1 MEDTVFIIGLA
12 ILAIVIAQLVVI
24 IALFSKNRRNLQAD
38 VSMRLAEY
46 AQSLEKNETALRDE
60 FGKNREET
68 NKSAKDSREELSSS
82 LKYVSDQL
90 STTITNFIGLVDN
103 KMKTM
108 QEFMDSGLKANR
120 EELSASLKTFEDK
133 SSAKIESLTKDT
145 REELEKS
152 RDAVEKKLADIQE
165 ANEKKLEEMKE
176 TTDSGLKY
184 SREALSVSLKS
195 FEDKSSAKM
204 EALTKD
210 TKEGLEKT
218 QASVEKKLA
227 EIVQVNEKKLNEMKE
242 TTDSSLKFSRDGIT
256 VSLKAFEDKFSTKIE
271 ALQKGNE
278 KKLDEMRQTV
288 DEKLHKT
295 LETRLGESFKI
306 ISDRLELVQ
315 KNLGEMQTL
324 ANEVGS
330 IKNVLS
336 NVKAK
341 GVLGEYQLGAILGQI
356 LTPEQYAQNVETKGG
371 SGEKVEFAVKIPSKE
386 DSNKVIWLPIDA
398 KFPTSDYEALLD
410 AYEGGEKEKI
420 AKAQEELKTKIE
432 EFAQNIHQKYIA
444 PPNTTEF
451 GIMFLP
457 FEGLY
462 AEVLRIPGLFE
473 SIQTTHKVTIAG
485 PTTIS
490 AFLNSLQMGFRSLVV
505 EKRTN
510 EIWDLLGAVKTE
522 FGKFAVVLQKTREKL
537 SIALN
542 EIDDADTRTRAI
554 ERKLRDVRTLPEVE
568 AQKLLGDLSN
578 ADEEDVKATAVE
590 TTVEPEPDMGAAE
603 PEPDVAVAEAEP
615 DVSVV
620 AASVE
625 TKVDI
630 DIGVNPEDVE

>member
-12 ILAIVIAQLVVI
+12 ILAIVIAQLVVVI
-24 IALFSKNRRNLQAD
+24 VLFSKNRRDMQAD
-38 VSMRLAEY
+38 VSLRLAEY

-68 NKSAKDSREELSSS
+68 NKSARDSREELSLN
-82 LKYVSDQL
+82 LKSVSNQL
-90 STTITNFIGLVDN
+90 STIITNFTGLVDN

-108 QEFMDSGLKANR
+108 QEFMDSGLKSNR
-120 EELSASLKTFEDK
+120 EELSASLKAFEDK
-133 SSAKIESLTKDT
+133 SSEKIESLTKDT
-145 REELEKS
+145 REELEKN
-152 RDAVEKKLADIQE
+152 RDAVEKKLADILE

-195 FEDKSSAKM
+195 FEDKSSVKID
-204 EALTKD
+204 ALTKT

-227 EIVQVNEKKLNEMKE
+227 EIVEVNEKKLNEMKE
-242 TTDSSLKFSRDGIT
+242 TTDSSLQFSRDGIT
-256 VSLKAFEDKFSTKIE
+256 VTLKAFEDKFSAKME

-341 GVLGEYQLGAILGQI
+341 GVLGEYQLGAILGQV
-356 LTPEQYAQNVETKGG
+356 LTPEQYAQSVETKEG
-371 SGEKVEFAVKIPSKE
+371 SGAIVEFAVKIPSKE
-386 DSNKVIWLPIDA
+386 DSNKIIWLPIDA

-410 AYEGGEKEKI
+410 AYEGGEKENI
-420 AKAQEELKTKIE
+420 AKAQEELKAKIE

-522 FGKFAVVLQKTREKL
+522 FGKFAIVLQKTKEKL

-568 AQKLLGDLSN
+568 AQKLLGDLSHT
-578 ADEEDVKATAVE
+578 DEEDVKATAVE
-590 TTVEPEPDMGAAE
+590 TTVEAE
-603 PEPDVAVAEAEP
+603 TDVGTIEAEP
-615 DVSVV
+615 DISVV
-620 AASVE
+620 VASVQPK
-625 TKVDI
+625 TDI

>member
-1 MEDTVFIIGLA
+1 MEDIVLIIGFV
-12 ILAIVIAQLVVI
+12 ILAVVIAQLVVI
-24 IALFSKNRRNLQAD
+24 IVLFSKNRQNLQAD

-68 NKSAKDSREELSSS
+68 SKSARDSREELSSN
-82 LKYVSDQL
+82 LKSVSGQL
-90 STTITNFIGLVDN
+90 STIITNFTGLVDN
-103 KMKTM
+103 KMKTI
-108 QEFMDSGLKANR
+108 QEFMDSGLKSNR
-120 EELSASLKTFEDK
+120 EELAASLKAFEDK
-133 SSAKIESLTKDT
+133 SSEKIEALTKDT
-145 REELEKS
+145 KEELEKN
-152 RDAVEKKLADIQE
+152 RDSVEKKLADIME
-165 ANEKKLEEMKE
+165 GNEKKLEEMKE
-176 TTDSGLKY
+176 TTDSSLKA
-184 SREALSVSLKS
+184 SREELSESLKI
-195 FEDKSSAKM
+195 FEEKSSVKID
-204 EALTKD
+204 ALTKT

-218 QASVEKKLA
+218 QDSVEKKLA
-227 EIVQVNEKKLNEMKE
+227 DIQRGNEKKLEEMKE

-256 VSLKAFEDKFSTKIE
+256 VSLKAFEDKFSAKME

-315 KNLGEMQTL
+315 KNLGEMQVL

-356 LTPEQYAQNVETKGG
+356 LTPEQYAQNVETSGN
-371 SGEKVEFAVKIPSKE
+371 GEKVEFAVKIPSKE
-386 DSNKVIWLPIDA
+386 DSNKIIWLPIDA

-420 AKAQEELKTKIE
+420 AKAQEELKAKIE
-432 EFAQNIHQKYIA
+432 ESAQDIHQKYIA
-444 PPNTTEF
+444 APNTTEF

-522 FGKFAVVLQKTREKL
+522 FGKFAIVLQKTREKL
-537 SIALN
+537 SIAIN
-542 EIDDADTRTRAI
+542 EIDNADTRTRAI
-554 ERKLRDVRTLPEVE
+554 EKKLRDVRTLPEVE
-568 AQKLLGDLSN
+568 AQKLLGDLSDTGD
-578 ADEEDVKATAVE
+578 DEVE
-590 TTVEPEPDMGAAE
+590 IEAEPDMKVSASVPAVEPEPESD
-603 PEPDVAVAEAEP
+603 P
-615 DVSVV
+615 
-620 AASVE
+620 
-625 TKVDI
+625 
-630 DIGVNPEDVE
+630 VNIVMANDLE